1 LPVLILSAVRTPLGT
16 LGGSLR
22 SASAVALGAS
32 VIQAA
37 VARSGVAAENIGEVA
52 MGCAFQ
58 AGMGPNPARQAALQ
72 AGLPEGVS
80 AWTLN
85 QLCASGLMAV
95 IQVARN
101 LEADQDSIAVAGG
114 FESPSNV
121 PYLLPSARWGKRM
134 GATELRDLLL
144 QDGPEWFSQIEAPL
158 RESPRTIS
166 SGAAASHILKMEV
179 RGRKDTILVDQ
190 DELSVS
196 GGRATHSGKQAP
208 AADGA
213 AALVLASE
221 SMHPKVSPLAC
232 LLGCSVSGAG
242 VEVQQRLAERA
253 GLSMNQI
260 HRCEVDDPLLA
271 VGGTPLLVDLLHSPR
286 HRFSFISV
294 PTGDGQNLSL
304 LLELY

>member
-1 LPVLILSAVRTPLGT
+1 MPVLILSAVRTPLGA

-22 SASAVALGAS
+22 TAGAVRLGAS
-32 VIQAA
+32 VIQTA
-37 VARSGVAAENIGEVA
+37 VARSGVEAEGIGEVV

-72 AGLPEGVS
+72 AGLPAGVS

-95 IQVARN
+95 IQTARN
-101 LEADQDSIAVAGG
+101 LDADQSSIAVAGG

-134 GATELRDLLL
+134 GAAELRDPLL

-158 RESPRTIS
+158 RGSPRTIS
-166 SGAAASHILKMEV
+166 SGSAASHILTIEV
-179 RGRKDTILVDQ
+179 RGRKDTILIDQ
-190 DELSVS
+190 DEL
-196 GGRATHSGKQAP
+196 GAPGDRATPSGQQAP

-221 SMHPKVSPLAC
+221 SVPPKVSPLAR
-232 LLGCSVSGAG
+232 LLGFSASGSG
-242 VEVQQRLAERA
+242 TEVQQRLAEHA

-260 HRCEVDDPLLA
+260 HRCEADGPLLA